1 MKSVSMSP
9 DEFDRTV
16 HEPARLVLLTALATC
31 RAADFV
37 YLQRLTGL
45 SAGNLSQHLTRL
57 EQSELII
64 VERVMSG
71 RHTKTSASI
80 TASGRK
86 AITSIGGGWTRC
98 ERRRVGWNP

>member
-1 MKSVSMSP
+1 MSP

-16 HEPARLVLLTALATC
+16 HEPARLVLLTALASC

-57 EQSELII
+57 EQAELI
-64 VERVMSG
+64 VVKRVMSG
-71 RHTKTSASI
+71 RQTKTSASI
-80 TASGRK
+80 TESGRT
-86 AITSIGGGWTRC
+86 AIDEHWGRLDAMRKTARRLEPAIQTS
-98 ERRRVGWNP
+98 